1 MLWWNVLKV
10 PAIWYDA
17 PKDADPSKP
26 SKEAFILPES
36 GLIVNFLADVFPQIA
51 GELGYCPLYG

>member
-1 MLWWNVLKV
+1 MWNVFQV

-36 GLIVNFLADVFPQIA
+36 GLIVNFLADIFPQIA

>member
-1 MLWWNVLKV
+1 MLWRNVSKV

-26 SKEAFILPES
+26 SEKAFILPES